1 MPQKDARTI
10 QAELAKPFAAED
22 LEWRLQ
28 RTFESKGDMIGI
40 AVPYVTNRA
49 IMNRLDSVVGAEN
62 WYNDFKPWHRFTAR
76 VKSDYDPKKSVEK
89 EVISQLCGIAIYFEE
104 RKKWIMKWDGAENSD
119 IEPAKGGLS
128 DSMKRAA
135 VQWGIGRV
143 LYNIDTVLV
152 DVEPRG
158 KSWIMKKS
166 ERSKLDKL
174 YLKML
179 KELKL
184 EPAPA
189 GGIQSLLVGHAIEPE
204 EQPEETP
211 RKGFTPAIPPRDEK
225 GARGKPSVAKE
236 TDQKAKEAAQ
246 NALESSEYV
255 YIVTAMRIN
264 GGMKT
269 SNTSLK
275 LKDMKGKEIS
285 AFAQGEHP
293 MLVPGTR
300 LSAATLTTRQQDT
313 VVYYVLESYQIA
325 ESQGQAA

>member
-1 MPQKDARTI
+1 MPQKDARII

-49 IMNRLDSVVGAEN
+49 IMNRLDNVVGPEN

-76 VKSDYDPKKSVEK
+76 VKSDYDPKKFVEK

-211 RKGFTPAIPPRDEK
+211 RKGFTPAIPPREEK
-225 GARGKPSVAKE
+225 NTQEKPPVEKRTA
-236 TDQKAKEAAQ
+236 QKAAAQ
-246 NALESSEYV
+246 SAPEPPGCA

-275 LKDMKGKEIS
+275 LNDMKGKEIS

-293 MLVPGTR
+293 LLVPGTR